1 MLQRPPPV
9 RYPNVYGID
18 MPTASELVANGRS
31 VEEVCKLIG
40 ADHLWYQDLEDLVQ
54 CASAGNPDIKG
65 FDTSCFDK
73 KYITGDVSEHYLE
86 TLEME
91 RNDGAKNLRVING
104 TVDVDTDESDL
115 EVVA

>member
-1 MLQRPPPV
+1 M
-9 RYPNVYGID
+9 
-18 MPTASELVANGRS
+18 
-31 VEEVCKLIG
+31 
-40 ADHLWYQDLEDLVQ
+40 VQ

-86 TLEME
+86 TLEIE
-91 RNDGAKNLRVING
+91 RNDGAKTLRVVNG